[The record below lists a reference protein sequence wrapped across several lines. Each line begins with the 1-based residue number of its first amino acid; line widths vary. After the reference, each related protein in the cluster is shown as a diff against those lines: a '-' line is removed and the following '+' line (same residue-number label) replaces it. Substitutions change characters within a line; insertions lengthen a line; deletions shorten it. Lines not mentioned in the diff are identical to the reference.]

1 MHDTFR
7 LWGVL
12 RQLGWLHIFYTV
24 CWGMA
29 SVINILWRCFISC
42 QPDALL
48 LLLLQTLETGQ
59 QFINNAKHS
68 SNGVF
73 TPESA
78 LRRGRQSS
86 GISCLGYT
94 AFPSLPTTT
103 ALPRP
108 RRRPIPWAI
117 SILVRFLQATVQSI
131 SISIGIVIGI
141 RQSHCICCVCVCM
154 FVDLTTIAETYTV
167 RWSLSGSWD
176 FARQSVCPETRD
188 VGAIAPKLLT
198 TASGRIYCYCILV
211 TQNHSEWVF
220 SSDNLN
226 TFHLPVSWGRAE
238 MWVGVGEYSLVYVQH
253 SEHSLAWVTSNHFAN
268 WQHGNNTYGALNRT
282 L

>member
-117 SILVRFLQATVQSI
+117 SILVRFLQTTVQSI

-141 RQSHCICCVCVCM
+141 RQSHCICCVCVCACLSIWLRLRKRIQ
-154 FVDLTTIAETYTV
+154 FVDHYPVRET
-167 RWSLSGSWD
+167 LPGNP
-176 FARQSVCPETRD
+176 FAQKHVMS
-188 VGAIAPKLLT
+188 APLHRSCLQ
-198 TASGRIYCYCILV
+198 L
-211 TQNHSEWVF
+211 Q
-220 SSDNLN
+220 
-226 TFHLPVSWGRAE
+226 
-238 MWVGVGEYSLVYVQH
+238 VGESTATAYLLPKTIPSGYLV
-253 SEHSLAWVTSNHFAN
+253 VT
-268 WQHGNNTYGALNRT
+268 T
-282 L
+282 